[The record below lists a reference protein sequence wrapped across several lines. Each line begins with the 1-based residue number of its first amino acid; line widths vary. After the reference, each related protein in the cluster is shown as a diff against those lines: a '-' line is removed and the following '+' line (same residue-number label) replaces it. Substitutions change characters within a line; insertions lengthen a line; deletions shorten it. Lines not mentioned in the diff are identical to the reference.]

1 MIGLS
6 EVLLS
11 IPVAFLVENALSSGE
26 SKEFIIDCL
35 RQGDYAPLLKKAKD
49 PDMDFADRLKTAKE
63 MGDDWEE
70 AIRSNYMFKFLHI
83 NGVKRLLGFRFGKEA
98 DRDYVQENLTL
109 RQLRLDPHEIKTLRL
124 LVGRQWNVIEETDT
138 VGEGARQR
146 TIVRLELKYQ

>member
-6 EVLLS
+6 HVLLS

-26 SKEFIIDCL
+26 SKEFIIDTL
-35 RQGDYAPLLKKAKD
+35 RAGNYTPLLVKAKD
-49 PDMDFADRLKTAKE
+49 PDMDFADRLKTAEE

-70 AIRSNYMFKFLHI
+70 AIRNDYVFKFLHI

-124 LVGRQWNVIEETDT
+124 LVGRQWNVIEEDETA
-138 VGEGARQR
+138 GEGIGQYPS
-146 TIVRLELKYQ
+146 VRLELKYQ

>member
-1 MIGLS
+1 M
-6 EVLLS
+6 LS

-35 RQGDYAPLLKKAKD
+35 RQGNYVPLLEKSKD
-49 PDMDFADRLKTAKE
+49 PDMDFADRLKTAEE

-70 AIRSNYMFKFLHI
+70 AIRSDYVFKFLHI

-109 RQLRLDPHEIKTLRL
+109 RQLCLEPQEIDTLRL
-124 LVGRQWNVIEETDT
+124 LVSRQWNVIEEKDAAEEKTGQMT
-138 VGEGARQR
+138 
-146 TIVRLELKYQ
+146 TVRLELKYQ